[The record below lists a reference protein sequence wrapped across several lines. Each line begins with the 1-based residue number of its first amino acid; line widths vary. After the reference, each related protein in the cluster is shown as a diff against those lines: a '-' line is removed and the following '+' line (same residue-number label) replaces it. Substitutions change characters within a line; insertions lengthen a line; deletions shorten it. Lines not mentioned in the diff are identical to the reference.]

1 MHELATSSS
10 PPSAGWL
17 PRAEAWL
24 ERVGEWLNP
33 ILVKECRQ
41 AVKSRQ
47 FSLTFAGVLL
57 CCWVWSIWGV
67 ASLGPS
73 ARFGAGGEGLKMFV
87 GYFVILAFPL
97 LVVVPHGAFRSL
109 SDERD
114 DRTFELLAITTLSP
128 RQIIGGKLGAAMIQM
143 LIYLSAVSPC
153 LTFTYLL
160 RGIDLPTILL
170 GLGYTVLASLGLSL
184 VSILAGSVASERPW
198 QTLWSALLLMGLFGA
213 FFGFNGLL
221 VEGMVRAGFPYDRS
235 EFWFGNGIALLMY
248 GSFLVLIFLA
258 AAARLTFVSENR
270 STPLRIT
277 MFVQQLLWA
286 FCLTWIVA
294 REFSSRSDMA
304 RALMFW
310 EVLVPFVVTSAI
322 YWYGMGALMTGELS
336 RLSNR
341 AKRRLPQSLL
351 GRAFLTWFTPGPG
364 TGYVFAVANLLAVLL
379 VAGGLFW
386 YSNVYGASSS
396 GTRIG
401 SIGGMQ
407 PEQHLAAC
415 VLIFGYVALYLG
427 LGKLLVGLVQRRRP
441 AGMALAVLFQVLLVL
456 VGCSAPRIIEM
467 ASGARR
473 FGYYMLYAFDPF
485 ATLDAVFRNNAA
497 SEINVVEPL
506 VVGLAGVLFL
516 ANLPSLVREIRQV
529 REAAPRRVVEDEAV
543 LHPQPVRVEPKNPW
557 DEGAP

>member
-1 MHELATSSS
+1 M
-10 PPSAGWL
+10 
-17 PRAEAWL
+17 
-24 ERVGEWLNP
+24 
-33 ILVKECRQ
+33 
-41 AVKSRQ
+41 
-47 FSLTFAGVLL
+47 
-57 CCWVWSIWGV
+57 
-67 ASLGPS
+67 
-73 ARFGAGGEGLKMFV
+73 
-87 GYFVILAFPL
+87 ILAFPL

-128 RQIIGGKLGAAMIQM
+128 RQIIAGKLGAAMIQM

-184 VSILAGSVASERPW
+184 VSILAGSVAAERPW

-221 VEGMVRAGFPYDRS
+221 VEGMLRAGFPYDRP
-235 EFWFGNGIALLMY
+235 EFWFGNGVLLLMY
-248 GSFLVLIFLA
+248 ASYLVLFFLA

-277 MFVQQLLWA
+277 MFVQQLLLA
-286 FCLTWIVA
+286 FCFVWTAV
-294 REFSSRSDMA
+294 RENVLPGSA
-304 RALMFW
+304 QHWWLYW
-310 EVLVPFVVTSAI
+310 ELLGPFLLLSATH
-322 YWYGMGALMTGELS
+322 WYVMGALMTGELS

-379 VAGGLFW
+379 VVVGAAQ
-386 YSNVYGASSS
+386 YMEAQVSAASSS
-396 GTRIG
+396 GTRIKFP
-401 SIGGMQ
+401 SAVW
-407 PEQHLAAC
+407 PAALSASLAAS
-415 VLIFGYVALYLG
+415 VLMFGYVAFYLG
-427 LGKLLVGLVQRRRP
+427 LGKLLMGWIQRRRP

-467 ASGARR
+467 ALGARR
-473 FGYYMLYAFDPF
+473 FGYNLLYAFDPF
-485 ATLDAVFRNNAA
+485 MTLDEVFRNNAA
-497 SEINVVEPL
+497 SEINVVELL
-506 VVGLAGVLFL
+506 VVGFAGVLFL
-516 ANLPSLVREIRQV
+516 ANLLSLMREIRQV
-529 REAAPRRVVEDEAV
+529 REAAPRRVAEDEAA
-543 LHPQPVRVEPKNPW
+543 LHPQPARVEPKSPW

>member
-1 MHELATSSS
+1 MHELATPLSS
-10 PPSAGWL
+10 PAAGWL

-24 ERVGEWLNP
+24 ERLGERLNP

-73 ARFGAGGEGLKMFV
+73 VRFGTGGEGLKMFL

-128 RQIIGGKLGAAMIQM
+128 RQIIAGKLGAAMIQM

-184 VSILAGSVASERPW
+184 VSILAGSVAAERPW
-198 QTLWSALLLMGLFGA
+198 QTLWSALLLMGLMLA
-213 FFGFNGLL
+213 FYSFVRVL
-221 VEGMVRAGFPYDRS
+221 VEGIERAGFPYDQS
-235 EFWFGNGIALLMY
+235 EFWFGNGIALLLY
-248 GSFLVLIFLA
+248 SSYLVLFFLA

-277 MFVQQLLWA
+277 MFAQQLLLA
-286 FCLTWIVA
+286 FCFVWIAA
-294 REFSSRSDMA
+294 RENLLFGSGSQHWWLSWELLGPF
-304 RALMFW
+304 LM
-310 EVLVPFVVTSAI
+310 LSAI
-322 YWYGMGALMTGELS
+322 HWYVMGALMTGELS

-351 GRAFLTWFTPGPG
+351 GRSFLTWLSPGPG
-364 TGYVFAVANLLAVLL
+364 TGYVFAVANLLAALL
-379 VAGGLFW
+379 VVVGAAGYLEAQASAVSRSSLGP
-386 YSNVYGASSS
+386 SPPYGPRA
-396 GTRIG
+396 T
-401 SIGGMQ
+401 
-407 PEQHLAAC
+407 PAW
-415 VLIFGYVALYLG
+415 
-427 LGKLLVGLVQRRRP
+427 RP
-441 AGMALAVLFQVLLVL
+441 AFW
-456 VGCSAPRIIEM
+456 CSATWHFTWGWE
-467 ASGARR
+467 SC
-473 FGYYMLYAFDPF
+473 
-485 ATLDAVFRNNAA
+485 
-497 SEINVVEPL
+497 
-506 VVGLAGVLFL
+506 
-516 ANLPSLVREIRQV
+516 
-529 REAAPRRVVEDEAV
+529 
-543 LHPQPVRVEPKNPW
+543 
-557 DEGAP
+557 